1 MLMKKTN
8 ALVVSVLLLILP
20 VFSAFAA
27 RKTVVRTGI
36 EVLEER
42 GFAGLVGK
50 RVGLVTNPSG
60 IDRNL
65 RSTIDILNEAPGV
78 ELVTLFAPEHGVRG
92 DAYAGDK
99 VADTVDPKTGVKVYS
114 VYGKYRMP
122 SQEMLDGLD
131 VVVYDIQDVGT
142 RA

>member
-42 GFAGLVGK
+42 GFA
-50 RVGLVTNPSG
+50 
-60 IDRNL
+60 
-65 RSTIDILNEAPGV
+65 APGG
-78 ELVTLFAPEHGVRG
+78 ADQRG
-92 DAYAGDK
+92 DAALRHGHI
-99 VADTVDPKTGVKVYS
+99 
-114 VYGKYRMP
+114 
-122 SQEMLDGLD
+122 D
-131 VVVYDIQDVGT
+131 VVQCLRGT
-142 RA
+142 VP